1 MLNYRADNAMA
12 KDTKMIQK
20 HDFSLQK
27 TKRLTLRHVPHC
39 SLRLHTNKIA
49 SMGRNSY
56 KFKQLLKLKGGY
68 VNYTEI

>member
-39 SLRLHTNKIA
+39 SLRLHTNKNCLHGGQFLINL
-49 SMGRNSY
+49 NS
-56 KFKQLLKLKGGY
+56 FL
-68 VNYTEI
+68 N